1 MAVRSPLLLAR
12 SALGLVALLSA
23 ATSAHA
29 ADDEAA
35 PATGKPVWEAG
46 LVAGGGR
53 VPDYPG
59 AAQSHARGL
68 LAPLL
73 VYRGPLLRIDEEG
86 VRGRLIRHPD
96 WELDLTA
103 SAAFNA
109 RSNEAR
115 AGMPPLDYL
124 FGLGPQLVYKGWR
137 ERSGAPTLHL
147 KLSAMVSTD
156 FHRLHER
163 GAVFEPELRWHL
175 APTGPAAGM
184 RVTVGLQPTWASRA
198 LNAWFY
204 EVTPDQATP
213 IRPAYRARAGY
224 LGTQL
229 RLSLSRRIDERL
241 SWFVAAQA
249 QSLHGS
255 ANADSPLLL
264 RHGGVGMGIG
274 LLWTPWRST
283 TRVGAD

>member
-1 MAVRSPLLLAR
+1 MAVRSTLLLPRAVLGAALLLAL
-12 SALGLVALLSA
+12 APA
-23 ATSAHA
+23 ARA
-29 ADDEAA
+29 AEDEAT
-35 PATGKPVWEAG
+35 PGTGKPVWEAG
-46 LVAGGGR
+46 LVAGGGW

-68 LAPLL
+68 LAPL
-73 VYRGPLLRIDEEG
+73 VIYRGPLLRIDEEG
-86 VRGRLIRHPD
+86 VRGRLLRHPD

-137 ERSGAPTLHL
+137 EQRGAPTLHL

-156 FHRLHER
+156 FHRLHQR

-175 APTGPAAGM
+175 ALPGPAAGT
-184 RVTVGLQPTWASRA
+184 RLTVGLQPTWASRA

-204 EVTPDQATP
+204 EVTPEQATP
-213 IRPAYRARAGY
+213 ARPAYQARAGY

-229 RLSLSRRIDERL
+229 RLSLGRRIDERL

-255 ANADSPLLL
+255 ANAESPLL
-264 RHGGVGMGIG
+264 RRRGGVGVGVG
-274 LLWTPWRST
+274 LLWTPWRSAA
-283 TRVGAD
+283 RVGAD